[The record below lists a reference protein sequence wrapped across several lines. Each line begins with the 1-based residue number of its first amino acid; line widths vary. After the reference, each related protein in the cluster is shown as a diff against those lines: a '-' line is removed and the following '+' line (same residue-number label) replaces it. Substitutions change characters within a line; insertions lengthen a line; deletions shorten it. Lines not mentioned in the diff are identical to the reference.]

1 MHHRELELTI
11 AAQPN
16 ETTCGPTSLH
26 AVYRYWGDD
35 LPLERVI
42 DEVQGLETGGTL
54 GVLLACHALRRG
66 YRAALYTYNLNVFDP
81 TWFQLSR
88 ADLRNRLLRQLEHK
102 TDAKLRLASEAFLDF
117 LDLGG
122 ELRLVD
128 LSPRLI
134 RRLLDREI
142 PILTGLSA
150 TFLYRS
156 PREIGPRC
164 DYDDI
169 RGEPAGHFV
178 VLCGYDPRS
187 HKVTVADPLHP
198 NPMSPGQL
206 YSVPIERLTTA
217 ILLGVLTYDAN
228 LLVLE
233 PKPGAKIETVNNH
246 RTTLSS
252 THL

>member
-1 MHHRELELTI
+1 MHHRELQLAI

-16 ETTCGPTSLH
+16 EHTCGPTSLH
-26 AVYRYWGDD
+26 AVYRYWGDEM
-35 LPLERVI
+35 PLTQVI
-42 DEVQGLETGGTL
+42 AEVRALESGGTL
-54 GVLLACHALRRG
+54 EVMLACHALRRG

-88 ADLRNRLLRQLEHK
+88 AGLRERLLRQLEHK
-102 TDAKLRLASEAFLDF
+102 HDAKLRLSSEAFLDF

-134 RRLLDREI
+134 RRLLDRET

-164 DYDDI
+164 EYDDI

-198 NPMSPGQL
+198 NPMSPDQL
-206 YSVPIERLTTA
+206 YSVPIERLITA

-233 PKPGAKIETVNNH
+233 PRQSGRIETAMH
-246 RTTLSS
+246 RTALSS
-252 THL
+252 SRL

>member
-1 MHHRELELTI
+1 MHHRELKLAI
-11 AAQPN
+11 DAQPD
-16 ETTCGPTSLH
+16 EHTCGPTSLQ

-35 LPLERVI
+35 MPLERVI
-42 DEVQGLETGGTL
+42 AEVQALATGGTL

-66 YRAALYTYNLNVFDP
+66 YRAALYTYNLNIFDP

-88 ADLRNRLLRQLEHK
+88 PDLRDRLLRQLDHK
-102 TDAKLRLASEAFLDF
+102 PDAKLRLATEAFLDF

-187 HKVTVADPLHP
+187 HKVMVADPLHP

-206 YSVPIERLTTA
+206 YSVPIERLITA

-233 PKPGAKIETVNNH
+233 PKQGARIDTAPN
-246 RTTLSS
+246 RTALSS
-252 THL
+252 SRL